1 MDVINSESISWQ
13 ISKAKKLLK
22 NKLENRLKDS
32 GISSEQLK
40 VLNLIISKEG
50 CNQKELGES
59 SEKDRAAVTR
69 ILNILETNKLVRRE
83 KSARDKREFL
93 LRATEK
99 GLSVYSRAV
108 KVLNH
113 ELDAVESLFS
123 KTELK
128 QLGTLLKKLISKLTL
143 K

>member
-1 MDVINSESISWQ
+1 VNNINNDSISWQ

-22 NKLENRLKDS
+22 NKLQNRLKDS

-40 VLNLIISKEG
+40 TLNLIVTKQG
-50 CNQKELGES
+50 CNQKELAES
-59 SEKDRAAVTR
+59 SEKDRSAITR

-83 KSARDKREFL
+83 SSPHDRREFL
-93 LRATEK
+93 LYATEK
-99 GLSVYSRAV
+99 GFRVYGKAV

-113 ELDAVESLFS
+113 ETGAVESYFS

-128 QLGTLLKKLISKLTL
+128 QFNILLKKLISKLS
-143 K
+143 